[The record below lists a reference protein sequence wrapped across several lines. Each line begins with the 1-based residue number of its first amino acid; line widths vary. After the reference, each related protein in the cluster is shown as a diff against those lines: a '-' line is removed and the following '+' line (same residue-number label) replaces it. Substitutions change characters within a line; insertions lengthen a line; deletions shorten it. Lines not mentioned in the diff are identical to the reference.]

1 MVINS
6 LQRIWSFGW
15 IYIDWKHVHIQ
26 LDSRAKQRMQNRI
39 QWAKHVTKKLDYFS
53 KKPEN

>member
-15 IYIDWKHVHIQ
+15 IYIDWKYVHIQ